1 MSRYTQPR
9 MDPQD
14 RLQTLLDGIACSV
27 CEASVSGDRIR
38 LLAKRED
45 LAFVEIACPGCGS
58 TTLGFVVD
66 GAAVD
71 GGGADAAPAS
81 ATPVT
86 ADDVLDMHA
95 TLEAWQGD
103 LRTLL
108 ADSPAPDAGRQ
119 R

>member
-1 MSRYTQPR
+1 

-14 RLQTLLDGIACSV
+14 RLQSLLDGIACSV

-38 LLAKRED
+38 LLARRED

-58 TTLGFVVD
+58 TTLGFVV
-66 GAAVD
+66 
-71 GGGADAAPAS
+71 GGDAADA

-95 TLEAWQGD
+95 TLETWQGD
-103 LRTLL
+103 LRSLL
-108 ADSPAPDAGRQ
+108 ADSRASDTGRS

>member
-1 MSRYTQPR
+1 

-14 RLQTLLDGIACSV
+14 RLQSLLHGIACSV
-27 CEASVSGDRIR
+27 CEASVGGDRIR
-38 LLAKRED
+38 LLARRED
-45 LAFVEIACPGCGS
+45 LAFVEIACSGCGS

-66 GAAVD
+66 GAPSD
-71 GGGADAAPAS
+71 GARGVAA
-81 ATPVT
+81 PVT

-103 LRTLL
+103 LRSLL
-108 ADSPAPDAGRQ
+108 AGAPAPDSGRS